1 MLISGLTKM
10 KKCST
15 RNNCSSGFGSKWL
28 SWLPGIVIAILPKCP
43 FCLMAYSGAVTL
55 CSGHTLYPN
64 ANAYSA
70 YFILGLSIF
79 ILASLVFN
87 NKGKRTFISFIIT
100 TIGIVTLMISQFLV
114 LSSTLYYIGVGILI
128 SGIWYNGSFL
138 YFYNK
143 IKDSIRYRFLNSN
156 KITHDS

>member
-1 MLISGLTKM
+1 M

-15 RNNCSSGFGSKWL
+15 HKNCASNNEMRWL
-28 SWLPGIVIAILPKCP
+28 SWLPGFIIAVLPKCP

-64 ANAYSA
+64 AGSYSA
-70 YFILGLSIF
+70 YIILGLSVF
-79 ILASLVFN
+79 ILVSLVFN
-87 NKGKRTFISFIIT
+87 NKGLRTVISFLISI
-100 TIGIVTLMISQFLV
+100 IGIASLMLSQFILM
-114 LSSTLYYIGVGILI
+114 SSTLYYIGVGILVC
-128 SGIWYNGSFL
+128 GIWYNGSFF

-143 IKDSIRYRFLNSN
+143 LKHSIRHRFLNSN